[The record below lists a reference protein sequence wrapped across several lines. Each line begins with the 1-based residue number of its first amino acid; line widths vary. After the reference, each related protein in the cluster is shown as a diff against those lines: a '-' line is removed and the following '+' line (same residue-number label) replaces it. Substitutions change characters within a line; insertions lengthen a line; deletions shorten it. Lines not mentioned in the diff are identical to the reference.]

1 MIIQFEQ
8 ARLFG
13 GSMIRLATAL
23 SFAALVS
30 TALPSLAETYTIDPQ
45 HSQAGF
51 SIRHMMLSNVRGAF
65 SKVSGTIDYDPAKPG
80 DTKVNATIDM
90 NSVDTHDADRDKH
103 LKTPDFF
110 DTTKY
115 PTMTFKSTKVL
126 AKGKTHMT
134 VFGDLTLHGVTKP
147 VTLDVDGPTAELK
160 DPKGAKRGASATT
173 KIHRKDFGINYNKQL
188 DNGGVALGEDV
199 DVTLDVEMKAAK

>member
-1 MIIQFEQ
+1 
-8 ARLFG
+8 
-13 GSMIRLATAL
+13 MIRLASAL

-65 SKVSGTIDYDPAKPG
+65 SKVSGTVEYDPAKPAAS
-80 DTKVNATIDM
+80 KVNATIEM
-90 NSVDTHDADRDKH
+90 SSVDTHDAKRDEH
-103 LKTPDFF
+103 LRSADFF
-110 DTTKY
+110 DVEKY
-115 PTMTFKSTKVL
+115 PTMTFKSTKV
-126 AKGKTHMT
+126 APRGKDGLT
-134 VFGDLTLHGVTKP
+134 VTGDLTLHGVTKQ
-147 VTLDVDGPTAELK
+147 VVLNVEGPTAELK

-173 KIHRKDFGINYNKQL
+173 KIHRKDFGITYNKQL

-199 DVTLDVEMKAAK
+199 DVTLDVEIKAAAPVSK

>member
-1 MIIQFEQ
+1 
-8 ARLFG
+8 
-13 GSMIRLATAL
+13 MIRLATAL

-65 SKVSGTIDYDPAKPG
+65 SKVSGTIDYDPAKPAAS
-80 DTKVNATIDM
+80 KVNATIDM
-90 NSVDTHDADRDKH
+90 DSVDTHDADRDKH

-110 DTTKY
+110 DVAKY
-115 PTMTFKSTKVL
+115 PTMTFKSTKAV
-126 AKGKTHMT
+126 AKGKTGLT
-134 VFGDLTLHGVTKP
+134 VTGDLTLHGVTKS
-147 VTLDVDGPTAELK
+147 VVLDVDGPTAELK
-160 DPKGAKRGASATT
+160 DPKGSKRGASATT
-173 KIHRKDFGINYNKQL
+173 KIHRKDFGITYNKAL

-199 DVTLDVEMKAAK
+199 DVTLDVEMKGAAPAAKPAK